1 MIEIVRNDGTSL
13 KGHIDGY
20 EKISENELVIWLDGG
35 IEINFT
41 DLKPFIVSKFSAF
54 KLSSMKSM
62 CVNLDSGE
70 MSRGGDLGSRLKSS
84 RKTTPKQGESIKEDQ
99 VLNESGQNRE
109 SVDMKDNLSVK
120 QSKEEQ

>member
-62 CVNLDSGE
+62 YVNLDSGE